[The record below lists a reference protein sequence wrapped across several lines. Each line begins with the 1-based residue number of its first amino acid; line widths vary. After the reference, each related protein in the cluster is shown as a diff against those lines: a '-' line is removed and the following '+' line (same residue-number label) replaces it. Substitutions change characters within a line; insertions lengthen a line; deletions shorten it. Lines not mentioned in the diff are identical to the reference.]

1 MSLLFVNAR
10 KVDVDGVV
18 ERFWMRVDGDTIVET
33 GTSDASTARVGAGV
47 AAEAHRASALSS
59 SAPLSAGAEVVDL
72 RGGTLVP
79 GFIDLHGHGGGGA
92 SVDDGPDAIQ
102 TVLATHR
109 AHGTTRSVLS
119 LVAAPLAELRASLEV
134 IAELSRRDP
143 LVLGAHAEGPFLAA
157 SRRGAHAEM
166 FLRDPNPDAI
176 DELLQAGGG
185 VLRQVTI
192 APERPGA
199 LAAIAQLVGA
209 GVRAAVGHTDAS
221 AELARDAFDA
231 GASILTH
238 AFNAMP
244 GIHHRAPGPVIA
256 AMDDERVTLE
266 LVLDGLHVV
275 PPVARLAFTG
285 APGRVALVTDSMA
298 AAGSHDGDYQLGALA
313 VTVRDGLATLRG
325 TDTIAGSTLTQD
337 RALRNAVEVVGVSLV
352 DAVAALTAVPA
363 KALGLDVSAA
373 GSPKLGRLA
382 AGYAAD
388 AVHLSPGLEVVS
400 VWGAGRRLG

>member
-18 ERFWMRVDGDTIVET
+18 ERFWMRVDGDRIAVT
-33 GTSDASTARVGAGV
+33 GSGDS
-47 AAEAHRASALSS
+47 
-59 SAPLSAGAEVVDL
+59 PLSAGAEVVDL

>member
-1 MSLLFVNAR
+1 
-10 KVDVDGVV
+10 
-18 ERFWMRVDGDTIVET
+18 MRATT
-33 GTSDASTARVGAGV
+33 AASTARVGAGV